1 MSISDFI
8 QGFIIGSSL
17 IIAIG
22 PQNLYVINQGLKK
35 NYILIVVLLCSLSDS
50 LLIVCGIYLSNS
62 LLNLNDSLIITMKL
76 IGGIWLILYGINKI
90 KNSNSHNI
98 ENKEFKELSL
108 NKVVFTTLAITY
120 ANPHVYLDTVVL
132 IGSVSQ
138 QFSGNEKLFFGV
150 GASFSS
156 FIFFFSL
163 AYGAKLIVPFM
174 KNTSSWRILDFS
186 VAIIMFI
193 ISFNLLGQ
201 ITIQ

>member
-62 LLNLNDSLIITMKL
+62 LLNLNESLIITMKL

-132 IGSVSQ
+132 LGSISVNFDNKFYFGLGAIVASFVFFFTLGY
-138 QFSGNEKLFFGV
+138 FSKFFSKYIKSKKVWFYIDNIMGFLMLFYGLFF
-150 GASFSS
+150 
-156 FIFFFSL
+156 IF
-163 AYGAKLIVPFM
+163 V
-174 KNTSSWRILDFS
+174 N
-186 VAIIMFI
+186 
-193 ISFNLLGQ
+193 
-201 ITIQ
+201 

>member
-62 LLNLNDSLIITMKL
+62 LLNLNESLIITMKL

-90 KNSNSHNI
+90 KNSRNHVIN
-98 ENKEFKELSL
+98 NKEFNEVSFI
-108 NKVVFTTLAITY
+108 KVVMTTLAITY
-120 ANPHVYLDTVVL
+120 ANPHVYLDTV
-132 IGSVSQ
+132 I
-138 QFSGNEKLFFGV
+138 
-150 GASFSS
+150 
-156 FIFFFSL
+156 
-163 AYGAKLIVPFM
+163 
-174 KNTSSWRILDFS
+174 
-186 VAIIMFI
+186 
-193 ISFNLLGQ
+193 LLGS
-201 ITIQ
+201 ISINFDNKFYFW